1 MSLDVDITVIDSL
14 TASRL
19 PSGPSMIPMIMFRS
33 HRLGRLATALSV
45 QALIL
50 LLLTLMPFAAALGVH
65 HELAAADHDG
75 HEHSDSDLCQ
85 WVQHHT
91 GQSVLAVLSTVQRY
105 LVPCEAV
112 DSSVVAP
119 VASALIVAASPRAPP
134 VL

>member
-1 MSLDVDITVIDSL
+1 MAT
-14 TASRL
+14 RL
-19 PSGPSMIPMIMFRS
+19 RSGPSMIPSITSRP
-33 HRLGRLATALSV
+33 RPLGRLAAGVTAH
-45 QALIL
+45 ALIL
-50 LLLTLMPFAAALGVH
+50 LLLAIMPFAAALGVH

-91 GQSVLAVLSTVQRY
+91 GQSVLAVVSPVQRF

-112 DSSVVAP
+112 VSSIAVHVE
-119 VASALIVAASPRAPP
+119 SALIVTASPRAPP

>member
-1 MSLDVDITVIDSL
+1 
-14 TASRL
+14 
-19 PSGPSMIPMIMFRS
+19 MIPTIMVRS

-75 HEHSDSDLCQ
+75 HEHSDTDLCQ

-119 VASALIVAASPRAPP
+119 VASALIVTASPRAPP